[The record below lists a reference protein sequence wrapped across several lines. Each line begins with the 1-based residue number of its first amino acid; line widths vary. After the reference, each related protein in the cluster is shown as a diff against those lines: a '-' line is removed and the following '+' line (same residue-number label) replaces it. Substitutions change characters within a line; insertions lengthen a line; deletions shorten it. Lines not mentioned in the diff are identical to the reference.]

1 MMKVLAL
8 ENSTTHGSVAFLD
21 DSHAPIVVDYQND
34 RKHSGAFFQSL
45 QRLSDRFRE
54 ADSIVV
60 GLGPGSYAG
69 VRIAIA
75 AAIGLQAGTSVQ
87 LFGFPSI
94 CAIDSSADQYSVI
107 GDARRESFFF
117 ARIRANE
124 IVDEIELHSEAD
136 LRARLENVDR
146 ETPVY
151 SSEALPQFPQAIVRY
166 PSALLLAQL
175 IQRGVVHASETPLE
189 PIYLR
194 EPHITIPN
202 DKRHLSILG

>member
-1 MMKVLAL
+1 MKILAL

-21 DSHAPIVVDYQND
+21 DSHDPIVFDYQND

-45 QRLSDRFRE
+45 QRLSDRFRD

-75 AAIGLQAGTSVQ
+75 TAIGLQAGTGAQ
-87 LFGFPSI
+87 LFGLPSI
-94 CAIDSSADQYSVI
+94 CAIDPSTDEYCVI
-107 GDARRESFFF
+107 GDARREILF

-124 IVDEIELHSEAD
+124 IVDEIDLYSEAELH
-136 LRARLENVDR
+136 ARLENVDR

-151 SSEALPQFPQAIVRY
+151 SSETLLQFPQAIVRY
-166 PSALLLAQL
+166 PSALLLAKL
-175 IQRGVVHASETPLE
+175 IQRGVVHASETPLQ

-202 DKRHLSILG
+202 DKRNLSMLG

>member
-1 MMKVLAL
+1 MKILAL

-21 DSHAPIVVDYQND
+21 DGNTSMVFDYQND

-45 QRLSDRFRE
+45 QRLSDRFRD

-75 AAIGLQAGTSVQ
+75 TAFGLQATTGAH
-87 LFGFPSI
+87 LLGWPSI
-94 CAIDSSADQYSVI
+94 CTIDSSTHEYWVV

-117 ARIRANE
+117 ARIEGNE
-124 IVDEIELHSEAD
+124 IVGGIGLYSETE
-136 LRARLENVDR
+136 LRARLKNLDR

-151 SSEALPQFPQAIVRY
+151 SSENPVQFPQTIVRY
-166 PSALLLAQL
+166 PSALLLAKL
-175 IQRGVVHASETPLE
+175 IQRGVVHASETPLQ

-194 EPHITIPN
+194 EPHITTPN
-202 DKRHLSILG
+202 DKRDLSMLG